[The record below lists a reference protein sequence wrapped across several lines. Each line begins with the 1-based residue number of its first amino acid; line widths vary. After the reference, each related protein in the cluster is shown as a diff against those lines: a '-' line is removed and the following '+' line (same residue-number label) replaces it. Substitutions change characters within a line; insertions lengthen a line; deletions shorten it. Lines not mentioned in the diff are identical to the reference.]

1 MTFLLFITAIAL
13 SGVAAYYSIAGLMAI
28 FAAAIIPIL
37 IMGSTLEVA
46 KLVVASWLYRSW
58 KTIPMLMKTYFVTA
72 LIVLMSLTSM
82 GIFGYLSK
90 AHLDQEVPAGDA
102 VAQLELIDQKIITQ
116 KEIINANR
124 KELSQLDTQVDQ
136 AVSRNTSANGN
147 ERSIQIRRTQL
158 KDRERIA
165 NDISKA
171 QAQAALLS
179 EQRSPIASSVRKIEA
194 EVGPI
199 KYIAALIYGDS
210 TDKTLLESAVRI
222 MIMLIVF
229 VFDPLAVLM
238 LIAANWQM
246 RQNESPPVPRRDK
259 FILNPLPEAPKA
271 VFIPQVMEEAKIPPK
286 VELTVEPMVEVTP
299 IGETPMIRTP
309 QAVSNKVTPN
319 SDWKTL

>member
-116 KEIINANR
+116 KEIINASR

-158 KDRERIA
+158 KDRERISS
-165 NDISKA
+165 DIGKA
-171 QAQAALLS
+171 QAQIATLS
-179 EQRSPIASSVRKIEA
+179 EQRSPVASSVRKIEA

-199 KYIAALIYGDS
+199 KYIAAMIYGDS
-210 TDKTLLESAVRI
+210 TDKSSLESAVRI

-246 RQNESPPVPRRDK
+246 RQNEPLKVTIRNK
-259 FILNPLPEAPKA
+259 FVIKPAEETPK
-271 VFIPQVMEEAKIPPK
+271 PQVMEEAKIPPK
-286 VELTVEPMVEVTP
+286 IEPTVEPMVEVTP
-299 IGETPMIRTP
+299 IGETPMIRTS

>member
-116 KEIINANR
+116 KEIINASR

-158 KDRERIA
+158 KDRERISS
-165 NDISKA
+165 DIGKA
-171 QAQAALLS
+171 QAQIAKLS
-179 EQRSPIASSVRKIEA
+179 EERSPVASSVRKIEA

-199 KYIAALIYGDS
+199 KYIAAMIYGDS
-210 TDKTLLESAVRI
+210 TDKSSLESAVRI

-246 RQNESPPVPRRDK
+246 RQNESPQVPIRNK
-259 FILNPLPEAPKA
+259 FVIKPAEETPK
-271 VFIPQVMEEAKIPPK
+271 PQVMEEAKIPPK
-286 VELTVEPMVEVTP
+286 IEPTVEPMVEVTP
-299 IGETPMIRTP
+299 IGETPMIRKNQP
-309 QAVSNKVTPN
+309 VSNKVTPN

>member
-116 KEIINANR
+116 KEIINASR

-158 KDRERIA
+158 KDRERIG
-165 NDISKA
+165 NDIGKA
-171 QAQAALLS
+171 QAQIATLS

-199 KYIAALIYGDS
+199 KYIAAMIYGDS
-210 TDKTLLESAVRI
+210 TDKSSLESAVRI

-246 RQNESPPVPRRDK
+246 RQNEPTKTEKPREQPEIPTINAVKIEPTRTVAVETSEHTPPITEP
-259 FILNPLPEAPKA
+259 IA
-271 VFIPQVMEEAKIPPK
+271 VNTTP
-286 VELTVEPMVEVTP
+286 VEPT
-299 IGETPMIRTP
+299 MIRP
-309 QAVSNKVTPN
+309 HNHAANRIIPN
-319 SDWKTL
+319 SDWKST

>member
-116 KEIINANR
+116 KEIINASR

-158 KDRERIA
+158 KDRERISS
-165 NDISKA
+165 DIGKA
-171 QAQAALLS
+171 QAQIATLS
-179 EQRSPIASSVRKIEA
+179 EQRSPVASSVRKIEA

-199 KYIAALIYGDS
+199 KYIAAMIYGDS
-210 TDKTLLESAVRI
+210 TDKSSLESAVRI

-246 RQNESPPVPRRDK
+246 RQNEPLKVTIRNKFVMKPV
-259 FILNPLPEAPKA
+259 EETPK
-271 VFIPQVMEEAKIPPK
+271 PQVMEETKIPPK
-286 VELTVEPMVEVTP
+286 IEPTVEPMVEVTP
-299 IGETPMIRTP
+299 IGETPMIRTS